1 MSHQASNTRLLYQL
15 ADSAFPSG
23 GFAHSGGLEA
33 LYQWG
38 ELKQPGQ
45 LFDLLVT
52 QIRQS
57 RHYILPQFVAAHQ
70 QSQTTV
76 ELDNLC
82 HALLGNHVARRASLR
97 QGQAFIATCCQAFD
111 YDAIDQLLVQVRNKT
126 IRGHLVPAFGYIT
139 RSLDIS
145 LDEGAELFLFTMI
158 RDLISSA
165 VRLNI
170 IGPLAAQSIWPQ
182 LDNEFTLVLKHCK
195 SYRLSDI
202 AQTSPIL
209 DILQS
214 NHDRLYSRLFQS

>member
-1 MSHQASNTRLLYQL
+1 MSQTSSNTRLLYQL
-15 ADSAFPSG
+15 ADSSFPSG

-45 LFDLLVT
+45 LLDLLVT

-57 RHYILPQFVAAHQ
+57 RHYSLPQFVAAHQ
-70 QSQTTV
+70 QIQTTV

-97 QGQAFIATCCQAFD
+97 QGQAFLATCCQAFD
-111 YDAIDQLLVQVRNKT
+111 CDTVELLRAQVRNKT
-126 IRGHLVPAFGYIT
+126 IRGHLLPTFGYVT
-139 RSLDIS
+139 RSLGIS
-145 LDEGAELFLFTMI
+145 LHDGAELFLFTMI

-165 VRLNI
+165 IRLNI

-182 LDNEFTLVLKHCK
+182 LDNEFTQVLKHCEA
-195 SYRLSDI
+195 YCLSDI

>member
-38 ELKQPGQ
+38 ELEQPGQ
-45 LFDLLVT
+45 LIDLLVT

-97 QGQAFIATCCQAFD
+97 QGQAFIATCRQAFD
-111 YDAIDQLLVQVRNKT
+111 YNAIDQLLEQVRNKT

-139 RSLDIS
+139 RSLEIS
-145 LDEGAELFLFTMI
+145 LHEGAELFLFTMI

-195 SYRLSDI
+195 SYCLSNI